1 MVSNEVAKIITE
13 TVSVPTIG
21 IGSGVHCDGQVLVV
35 HDILGLYEKLKPKFV
50 KQYLSLSDEVVKAV
64 SNYKKDVED
73 CKFPAEENWFS
84 MEKGEYE
91 KLKEKI

>member
-1 MVSNEVAKIITE
+1 
-13 TVSVPTIG
+13 
-21 IGSGVHCDGQVLVV
+21 
-35 HDILGLYEKLKPKFV
+35 LYEKLKPKFV

-73 CKFPAEENWFS
+73 SKFPAEENWFS

>member
-1 MVSNEVAKIITE
+1 M
-13 TVSVPTIG
+13 
-21 IGSGVHCDGQVLVV
+21 LVV

-50 KQYLSLSDEVVKAV
+50 KQYLSLSDDVVKAV
-64 SNYKKDVED
+64 SNYKKDVEEG
-73 CKFPAEENWFS
+73 KFPAEENWFS